1 MKKDVDIRVE
11 IDPSFEGMEVLIKA
25 RERSPLVE
33 DIIHAID
40 QCAGE
45 LYPRIMVYQGET
57 RKMLR
62 QQEILRVYTENRKLI
77 VRTDEDLFEARSTL
91 REIEKVLESRSFVRI
106 SRFEIVNMGRSISFE
121 NTVIVMTSNAG
132 AADKDSGVG
141 FNKTDTE
148 IAADLGRT
156 EDSISSKRRTLGL
169 RDDSKCKRRWRPAED
184 KKLKK
189 YYNQGISAYDIG
201 QLLGRSLESVEGR
214 LHRLRKAGRL

>member
-11 IDPSFEGMEVLIKA
+11 IDLSFEGTEVLIKA
-25 RERSPLVE
+25 GERTPLVE

-45 LYPRIMVYQGET
+45 LYPRIMVYQGDT

-106 SRFEIVNMGRSISFE
+106 SRFEIVNMGRSISFDY
-121 NTVIVMTSNAG
+121 SL
-132 AADKDSGVG
+132 SGTIKITFDDGSFTYVARRYVHEIEQ
-141 FNKTDTE
+141 KLTE
-148 IAADLGRT
+148 WQ
-156 EDSISSKRRTLGL
+156 K
-169 RDDSKCKRRWRPAED
+169 
-184 KKLKK
+184 
-189 YYNQGISAYDIG
+189 
-201 QLLGRSLESVEGR
+201 
-214 LHRLRKAGRL
+214 